1 MIIIVVMAGGGWH
14 DGAQLQQ
21 AENVGNPQTK
31 NPDFGGFDSGG
42 LCIWRGEIPAHGKF
56 PRNLESTIPR
66 LGILSLRISRT
77 RILGLDTVGGIYS
90 TWILGGTTCLTLLV

>member
-1 MIIIVVMAGGGWH
+1 MIIQMIIIVVMAGGGWH

-42 LCIWRGEIPAHGKF
+42 LCI
-56 PRNLESTIPR
+56 
-66 LGILSLRISRT
+66 
-77 RILGLDTVGGIYS
+77 
-90 TWILGGTTCLTLLV
+90 